1 MAFSQKDL
9 ERHLDIL
16 KYLSDVFSTISKNL
30 DLIIAAPYRNPNLL
44 WPDVFNINLGRIE
57 ELRKF
62 IEHITEYES
71 NLLELHGLV
80 GIELN
85 FKYELIINS
94 YTKFQEYYV
103 SYSGLRKKIVKPT
116 LRKWLIRFLS
126 LINPYL
132 ASLETIFPVAGA
144 IKEFKEFVEK
154 SIGVSEKY

>member
-1 MAFSQKDL
+1 MAFSQEDIG
-9 ERHLDIL
+9 RHLDIL
-16 KYLSDVFSTISKNL
+16 KYLSDVFSKISKNL

-44 WPDVFNINLGRIE
+44 WSDLFNINLDRIKGLRMSIGR
-57 ELRKF
+57 
-62 IEHITEYES
+62 ITEYDS
-71 NLLELHGLV
+71 KPLEFHGLV

-85 FKYELIINS
+85 FKYELIKNS

-103 SYSGLRKKIVKPT
+103 SYSGSRKEIVKPT

-154 SIGVSEKY
+154 SIAVSEKY